1 MKIHNYITLYI
12 SKLPKIQTNLSMDSV
27 LSRITLISFS
37 SCTHLI
43 PHVPN
48 ALETCRPQIKLALK
62 EQVRWMPPS
71 SLQLG
76 EPAGEIP
83 PV

>member
-27 LSRITLISFS
+27 LSRITLTSFS

-48 ALETCRPQIKLALK
+48 VETCRPQIKQALK